1 MHFMLETIIKII
13 SEALA
18 VDEESIDVN
27 SALTDDFGADSLDMV
42 EILMAIENETGVS
55 IPDEVA
61 VDLKTVGDLVAA
73 VEANK
78 D

>member
-1 MHFMLETIIKII
+1 MHLMLETIIKII
-13 SEALA
+13 SEQLA
-18 VDEESIDVN
+18 IDEENINAN

-42 EILMAIENETGVS
+42 EILMAIETETGVN

-73 VEANK
+73 VEAK
-78 D
+78 A

>member
-13 SEALA
+13 SEQLA
-18 VDEESIDVN
+18 IDEENITAN

-42 EILMAIENETGVS
+42 EILMAIETETGVN

-61 VDLKTVGDLVAA
+61 VELKTVGDLVAA
-73 VEANK
+73 VEANNA
-78 D
+78 

>member
-1 MHFMLETIIKII
+1 MLETIIKII
-13 SEALA
+13 SEQLA
-18 VDEESIDVN
+18 IDEENINAN

-42 EILMAIENETGVS
+42 EILMAIETETGVN

-73 VEANK
+73 VEAK
-78 D
+78 A